1 MWEFTFLIKSRH
13 DLLQFFFF
21 QFHIVLYDDTTSFHL
36 AKGESWWCYII
47 SLWNVI
53 RNLLNFLW
61 HGCFLD
67 TAAIVTSL
75 YFCKCAFSFVCV
87 MWRRHLRLR
96 LHMGGNK
103 IIVCCVPNLVERK
116 REPFKIDP
124 KGFCTTPAAAA
135 FYLERYISVYFSEKK
150 SFQCRA
156 ATLLIFT
163 AYHSMQSAL
172 YSYLGYYTRGYI
184 LAAAK
189 TSSNYAPGPNTK

>member
-1 MWEFTFLIKSRH
+1 MWEFTLLIKSRH
-13 DLLQFFFF
+13 DLFQFFCF
-21 QFHIVLYDDTTSFHL
+21 QFHIVLYDVTTSFHL
-36 AKGESWWCYII
+36 EKEGESWWCYII

-135 FYLERYISVYFSEKK
+135 FYLERYISVYFSEEKFPMP
-150 SFQCRA
+150 SCYLANFHRIPFDAIC
-156 ATLLIFT
+156 TIFLSGLLHQRI
-163 AYHSMQSAL
+163 
-172 YSYLGYYTRGYI
+172 YS
-184 LAAAK
+184 
-189 TSSNYAPGPNTK
+189 SSSQNLK

>member
-1 MWEFTFLIKSRH
+1 MGVYVTNQKSTF
-13 DLLQFFFF
+13 QFFCF

-135 FYLERYISVYFSEKK
+135 FYLERYISVYFSEEKFPMP
-150 SFQCRA
+150 SCYLANFHRIPFDAIC
-156 ATLLIFT
+156 TIFLSGLLHQRIF
-163 AYHSMQSAL
+163 
-172 YSYLGYYTRGYI
+172 
-184 LAAAK
+184 
-189 TSSNYAPGPNTK
+189 

>member
-1 MWEFTFLIKSRH
+1 MGVYVTNQKSTRFISI
-13 DLLQFFFF
+13 LLFSISYCACMMTQPLFIW
-21 QFHIVLYDDTTSFHL
+21 QRGSLDGV
-36 AKGESWWCYII
+36 I
-47 SLWNVI
+47 SLACGMLW
-53 RNLLNFLW
+53 NLLNFMW

-135 FYLERYISVYFSEKK
+135 FYLERYISVYFSEEKFPMP
-150 SFQCRA
+150 SCYLANFHRIPFDAIC
-156 ATLLIFT
+156 TIFLSGLLHQRI
-163 AYHSMQSAL
+163 
-172 YSYLGYYTRGYI
+172 YS
-184 LAAAK
+184 
-189 TSSNYAPGPNTK
+189 SSSQNLK